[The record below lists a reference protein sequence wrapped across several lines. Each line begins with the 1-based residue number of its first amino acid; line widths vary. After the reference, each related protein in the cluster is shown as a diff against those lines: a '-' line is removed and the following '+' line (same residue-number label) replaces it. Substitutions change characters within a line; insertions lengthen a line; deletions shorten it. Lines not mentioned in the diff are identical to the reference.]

1 MQVPHDSQPPFRV
14 AGARFRRDETRGRYA
29 LHVDDDSA
37 CITQQDDD
45 AGPAPLHER
54 AMRDGQNDRVGRAQ
68 CFPRDNLDSVFARC
82 LFRIGAG
89 IVNLDRE
96 AVVFELANDVDDACV
111 AQVGDILLEREP
123 QNRHHRAVCAGVT
136 RTRAL
141 TVCPTT
147 QAPMPSLT
155 RRPARMTSGR

>member
-1 MQVPHDSQPPFRV
+1 
-14 AGARFRRDETRGRYA
+14 
-29 LHVDDDSA
+29 
-37 CITQQDDD
+37 
-45 AGPAPLHER
+45 
-54 AMRDGQNDRVGRAQ
+54 MRDGQNDRVGRAQ
-68 CFPRDNLDSVFARC
+68 CFSRDNLDSVFARR

-96 AVVFELANDVDDACV
+96 AVVFELANDVDATRV
-111 AQVGDILLEREP
+111 LRRSGTFSLNVNPRIVTTARF
-123 QNRHHRAVCAGVT
+123 CAGVT

-155 RRPARMTSGR
+155 RRPARMTSGW